1 MVSAPV
7 AHAPVATD
15 PAGHH
20 MRHLAGAHAQWLDDG
35 RLHLHHGPIDLLIGV
50 DGAPDAVKQACSAA
64 KDRFDTV
71 LEELVSELAI
81 LRRPVDQL
89 GRPPTG
95 GVAARMWA
103 ATIPHADSYRDENY
117 ITAMAAV
124 AGAVA
129 DEILSVMRAAADV
142 DRIYVNNGGDIALYL
157 NPAGA
162 AVPPYSIGICAD
174 PDVVFHSHV
183 DAVASIDGCGM
194 RLAANAFAGTIKI
207 SAADQVG
214 GIATS
219 GWKGRSQSLGI
230 ADLVTVLAP
239 TAAAADVAA
248 TLIANAVWPDDDP
261 KSHWPGVHRQ
271 PANETAPDS
280 DLGTRLVTVDVDRLP
295 DQIIK
300 NALRRGADVAEDMR
314 QSGKISAAYGVVQGQ
329 GFICGGA
336 TTKPPVQAVLPD
348 ETRKGHS

>member
-1 MVSAPV
+1 M
-7 AHAPVATD
+7 
-15 PAGHH
+15 G
-20 MRHLAGAHAQWLDDG
+20 HLAGAHAQWLDDG

-162 AVPPYSIGICAD
+162 AVPPY
-174 PDVVFHSHV
+174 
-183 DAVASIDGCGM
+183 
-194 RLAANAFAGTIKI
+194 
-207 SAADQVG
+207 
-214 GIATS
+214 
-219 GWKGRSQSLGI
+219 
-230 ADLVTVLAP
+230 
-239 TAAAADVAA
+239 
-248 TLIANAVWPDDDP
+248 
-261 KSHWPGVHRQ
+261 
-271 PANETAPDS
+271 
-280 DLGTRLVTVDVDRLP
+280 
-295 DQIIK
+295 
-300 NALRRGADVAEDMR
+300 
-314 QSGKISAAYGVVQGQ
+314 
-329 GFICGGA
+329 
-336 TTKPPVQAVLPD
+336 
-348 ETRKGHS
+348 